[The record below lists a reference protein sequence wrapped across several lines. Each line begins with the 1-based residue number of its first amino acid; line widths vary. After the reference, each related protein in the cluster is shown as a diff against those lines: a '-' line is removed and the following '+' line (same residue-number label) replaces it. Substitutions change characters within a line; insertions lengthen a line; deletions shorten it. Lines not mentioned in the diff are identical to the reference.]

1 MTVTAVVKRPNLIV
15 ANTVPLTTTQSA
27 PTLTL
32 KGGVA
37 SLTQNF
43 VHNLYD
49 VVEVNPQDGATLI
62 YNSVTNKYEVKELP
76 ISTYNLDGGV
86 F

>member
-15 ANTVPLTTTQSA
+15 ANTVSLTTTQSA

-32 KGGVA
+32 KGGIA

-43 VHNLYD
+43 VHNLTD
-49 VVEVNPQDGATLI
+49 VVEGVPADGATLI
-62 YNSVTNKYEVKELP
+62 YNSITNKYEVKQLQY
-76 ISTYNLDGGV
+76 STASLDGGV

>member
-1 MTVTAVVKRPNLIV
+1 MVTAVVKRPNLII
-15 ANTVPLTTTQSA
+15 ANTVSLTTTQSA

-37 SLTQNF
+37 PLTQNF
-43 VHNLYD
+43 VHNLTD
-49 VVEVNPQDGATLI
+49 VVEGVPVDGATLI
-62 YNSVTNKYEVKELP
+62 YNSITNKYEVKQLQY
-76 ISTYNLDGGV
+76 STVSLDGGV